1 MALAHTCTLSIA
13 SYRFIYHRCVLFVL
27 QHELDRGN
35 TFFTIHAHPQTVD
48 LALDLPLSMHNW
60 HLHIPFYTLQN
71 LFPILPLVYNL
82 CTPTILSNVQ
92 KKMWKD
98 IDYSKQRKQQADE
111 YPSQSSIVDQKCQV
125 QSTYFLTQDAL
136 GHWLNV
142 HKTVCITYWLHLGCC
157 HSPDSLPKILVSK
170 YHVC

>member
-1 MALAHTCTLSIA
+1 MALASTCTLNIA

-35 TFFTIHAHPQTVD
+35 TFFTIHAHPPTVD
-48 LALDLPLSMHNW
+48 LALDMLLSMHNW

-71 LFPILPLVYNL
+71 LFPIPL
-82 CTPTILSNVQ
+82 CFTIYARLLYWAIY

-142 HKTVCITYWLHLGCC
+142 HKTVCILYMYYLLITSWLL
-157 HSPDSLPKILVSK
+157 SFTRQLA
-170 YHVC
+170 